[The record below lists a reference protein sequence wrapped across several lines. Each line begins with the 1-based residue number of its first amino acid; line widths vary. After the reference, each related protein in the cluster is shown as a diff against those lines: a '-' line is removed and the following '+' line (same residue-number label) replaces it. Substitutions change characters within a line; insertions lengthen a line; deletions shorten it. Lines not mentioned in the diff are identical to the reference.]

1 MWLEGLL
8 GDTDL
13 LRLIKRYFAWFV
25 VNLKSAQ
32 RQHKYENRPEIQMP
46 CMQYF
51 SANTGLRCK
60 TYVFLFLVSGCK
72 TWHCCTNDLMPTNDN
87 PPVTMTKKCLIIH
100 ICFRWRTTHQPYA
113 SKTLN
118 AFSPTSEPSL
128 KTDPWYLAPVC
139 FSKWKL
145 WKLRHRRR
153 LFTIV
158 LYYSVFYYLFCT
170 IVLNKYWTYTCDHHL
185 HCMSYLHPRVRNAQ
199 NIQIICRDLIFW
211 GK

>member
-60 TYVFLFLVSGCK
+60 TYVFLFLASVCK
-72 TWHCCTNDLMPTNDN
+72 TWHCCTNDLMPTNGN

-100 ICFRWRTTHQPYA
+100 TYVLGEELHISH
-113 SKTLN
+113 TLQKPWTR
-118 AFSPTSEPSL
+118 SPRHPSRARKL
-128 KTDPWYLAPVC
+128 IPDTWYLAAVR
-139 FSKWKL
+139 FSKWSTL
-145 WKLRHRRR
+145 HENYENLDIAEDS
-153 LFTIV
+153 L
-158 LYYSVFYYLFCT
+158 LLFCT
-170 IVLNKYWTYTCDHHL
+170 ILFFTICSVLL
-185 HCMSYLHPRVRNAQ
+185 YLT
-199 NIQIICRDLIFW
+199 NIELIFATIIFTVCHIFIRDS
-211 GK
+211 KMLKIFK